1 MELHIKDGVLMKLKF
16 NFYLVY
22 LNDLNKLNAFQFKKV
37 VNALVKYMEKRIIPQ
52 NLSKKGFDVFVKI
65 MPILDLE
72 LKEYVLSMAR
82 SLSHHLRAECAHPWQ
97 NHQPRH
103 WQTAHAF
110 YQAATAIRRR
120 FHSYRQ
126 S

>member
-1 MELHIKDGVLMKLKF
+1 MKLKF

-37 VNALVKYMEKRIIPQ
+37 VNALVKYMGKRTIPQ

-72 LKEYVLSMAR
+72 LKEHVLSGAR
-82 SLSHHLRAECAHPWQ
+82 SLSGKKGAKKRWKMS
-97 NHQPRH
+97 NK
-103 WQTAHAF
+103 
-110 YQAATAIRRR
+110 
-120 FHSYRQ
+120 
-126 S
+126 

>member
-1 MELHIKDGVLMKLKF
+1 MELHIKDGVSMKLKF

-37 VNALVKYMEKRIIPQ
+37 VNALVKYMEKRTIPQ

-72 LKEYVLSMAR
+72 LKEYVLSAAR
-82 SLSHHLRAECAHPWQ
+82 SLSGKKGAKKRWKMS
-97 NHQPRH
+97 NK
-103 WQTAHAF
+103 
-110 YQAATAIRRR
+110 
-120 FHSYRQ
+120 
-126 S
+126 